1 MRVLRPR
8 SRIISI
14 RMSEEE
20 FSTLR
25 QLCVA
30 TGARS
35 VSDLARE
42 AMRGLLSGGNQESSG
57 DGSRNEY
64 SAQMRNLEQKV
75 DKLSAEI
82 ALFKA
87 DRNP

>member
-1 MRVLRPR
+1 
-8 SRIISI
+8 
-14 RMSEEE
+14 MSEEE

-25 QLCVA
+25 RISLA

-42 AMRGLLSGGNQESSG
+42 AMRGLLNGSIQESG
-57 DGSRNEY
+57 NDAAGNGY
-64 SAQMRNLEQKV
+64 SAQMRELEQRV

-82 ALFKA
+82 EMFKA
-87 DRNP
+87 DRNL

>member
-1 MRVLRPR
+1 
-8 SRIISI
+8 
-14 RMSEEE
+14 MSEEE

-25 QLCVA
+25 RISVA

-42 AMRGLLSGGNQESSG
+42 AMRGLLNGTSQQSS
-57 DGSRNEY
+57 DAARNEY
-64 SAQMRNLEQKV
+64 FAQMRDLEQKV

-82 ALFKA
+82 ELFKA
-87 DRNP
+87 DRNLSGTLLGAGTRKNEG

>member
-1 MRVLRPR
+1 
-8 SRIISI
+8 
-14 RMSEEE
+14 MSEEE

-25 QLCVA
+25 QICVA

-42 AMRGLLSGGNQESSG
+42 AMRGLLNGGNQGSSG

-75 DKLSAEI
+75 DKLVAEI

-87 DRNP
+87 DRSL